1 MAESPWLP
9 RGRCGGVL
17 RPGTRQETFPT
28 RRKNKGSGTMV
39 SSSTVG
45 LLKSGSCF
53 VLQNKNPQ
61 SNQELLPLKRWSC
74 FTQVL
79 WGFWRQ
85 TLAPQKFLVGSV
97 GEEEQP
103 FIGLPSRPLIL
114 SFFPRQKHL
123 LTAATNLWFHLQVSD
138 LFGRRHQ
145 STGGDEVV
153 GLPCPGDMH
162 QVIHVRG
169 SGAPYPIPHRP
180 SRAKAL
186 AVLGSAE
193 IAGEFAGPGSP
204 AAEFP
209 GPGTG
214 AEHIMDPGERI
225 PPPRV
230 QRAPSPDA
238 APRLLSSLLIAPRDP
253 REPRRE
259 PLC

>member
-39 SSSTVG
+39 SSSTAG

-79 WGFWRQ
+79 WGSWRQ

-103 FIGLPSRPLIL
+103 FIGLPSRPVDQKNIVKSEVLASVL
-114 SFFPRQKHL
+114 STAVFRQQQR
-123 LTAATNLWFHLQVSD
+123 LTVFS
-138 LFGRRHQ
+138 
-145 STGGDEVV
+145 
-153 GLPCPGDMH
+153 
-162 QVIHVRG
+162 
-169 SGAPYPIPHRP
+169 P
-180 SRAKAL
+180 SR
-186 AVLGSAE
+186 
-193 IAGEFAGPGSP
+193 
-204 AAEFP
+204 
-209 GPGTG
+209 
-214 AEHIMDPGERI
+214 
-225 PPPRV
+225 
-230 QRAPSPDA
+230 
-238 APRLLSSLLIAPRDP
+238 SSY
-253 REPRRE
+253 
-259 PLC
+259 

>member
-39 SSSTVG
+39 SSSTAG

-79 WGFWRQ
+79 WGSWRQ

-103 FIGLPSRPLIL
+103 FIGPSFQASHLVLLSPSEAPTHSSHESLVPPPGKRPV
-114 SFFPRQKHL
+114 RQKASIHG
-123 LTAATNLWFHLQVSD
+123 WRGGGGSSMP
-138 LFGRRHQ
+138 GR
-145 STGGDEVV
+145 
-153 GLPCPGDMH
+153 
-162 QVIHVRG
+162 
-169 SGAPYPIPHRP
+169 Y
-180 SRAKAL
+180 
-186 AVLGSAE
+186 
-193 IAGEFAGPGSP
+193 
-204 AAEFP
+204 
-209 GPGTG
+209 
-214 AEHIMDPGERI
+214 
-225 PPPRV
+225 
-230 QRAPSPDA
+230 APSN
-238 APRLLSSLLIAPRDP
+238 PR
-253 REPRRE
+253 
-259 PLC
+259 